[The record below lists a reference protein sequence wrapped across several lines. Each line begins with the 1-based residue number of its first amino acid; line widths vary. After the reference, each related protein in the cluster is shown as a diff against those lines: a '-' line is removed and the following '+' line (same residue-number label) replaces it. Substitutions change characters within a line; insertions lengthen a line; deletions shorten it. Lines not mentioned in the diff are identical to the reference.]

1 MSARHRRTLS
11 PTSSSSYC
19 VSGHE
24 DLIMVSCLKSF
35 QEYFRWRPWEFPLV
49 VMASAWNKI
58 KHNVSATVT
67 ASRHTAI
74 VATALLPHP
83 PPPFFFLFFFPFLFY
98 NRSKRTGAATATVPV
113 TVSGPHSCWVS
124 SRLTTHN
131 ESWPGA
137 YKPLSNNR
145 MITLFPTVICLL
157 TGAFAGATYFSIENL
172 AMHFA
177 KNIFSQARFRTQHL
191 PQPQSPLYD
200 VTSTSQA

>member
-1 MSARHRRTLS
+1 MTAVGVSIG
-11 PTSSSSYC
+11 SY
-19 VSGHE
+19 G
-24 DLIMVSCLKSF
+24 LCLKQDQAQCQCHSHC
-35 QEYFRWRPWEFPLV
+35 V
-49 VMASAWNKI
+49 KAHGHCGNST
-58 KHNVSATVT
+58 S
-67 ASRHTAI
+67 
-74 VATALLPHP
+74 P
-83 PPPFFFLFFFPFLFY
+83 PPPFFFFPFFFT
-98 NRSKRTGAATATVPV
+98 TGQSEQAQQLPLCQSL
-113 TVSGPHSCWVS
+113 VSGPHSCWVS

>member
-1 MSARHRRTLS
+1 MSVPQSLRQGTRPLWQQHFS
-11 PTSSSSYC
+11 PT
-19 VSGHE
+19 
-24 DLIMVSCLKSF
+24 
-35 QEYFRWRPWEFPLV
+35 PL
-49 VMASAWNKI
+49 
-58 KHNVSATVT
+58 
-67 ASRHTAI
+67 
-74 VATALLPHP
+74 
-83 PPPFFFLFFFPFLFY
+83 FFLFFLFFLSFLQQVKA
-98 NRSKRTGAATATVPV
+98 NRRSNCHCASHSL
-113 TVSGPHSCWVS
+113 VSGPHSCWVS
-124 SRLTTHN
+124 SRLNTHN

-191 PQPQSPLYD
+191 PQPQTPLYD